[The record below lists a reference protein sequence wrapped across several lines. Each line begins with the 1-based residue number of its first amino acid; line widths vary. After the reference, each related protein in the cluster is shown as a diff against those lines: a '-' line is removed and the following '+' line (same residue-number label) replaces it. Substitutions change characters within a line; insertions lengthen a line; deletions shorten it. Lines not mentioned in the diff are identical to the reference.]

1 MNYNELT
8 EEQQIIRDLHNLIN
22 GYEKCRELGIH
33 LDGAKV
39 MKTIATILS
48 KDRTLG

>member
-1 MNYNELT
+1 MKYNELT
-8 EEQQIIRDLHNLIN
+8 KDEQIIRDLHNLIN

-39 MKTIATILS
+39 MQTIGTILS